1 MNDKYVVWT
10 NIKGKK
16 FPLCLTIGAAD
27 VLEKAFG
34 NVNAVVESVTAHA
47 DKQELAEMMRVILT
61 VLRPL
66 AEAGKAYLAASA
78 SFSGEK
84 SEKIADLPADDVLQ
98 AILSGTEIV
107 EIWADVAMALRG
119 GSSRDVEVATDN
131 NPKNGET
138 AM

>member
-47 DKQELAEMMRVILT
+47 DK
-61 VLRPL
+61 
-66 AEAGKAYLAASA
+66 
-78 SFSGEK
+78 
-84 SEKIADLPADDVLQ
+84 
-98 AILSGTEIV
+98 
-107 EIWADVAMALRG
+107 
-119 GSSRDVEVATDN
+119 
-131 NPKNGET
+131 
-138 AM
+138 

>member
-10 NIKGKK
+10 SIKGKK
-16 FPLCLTIGAAD
+16 FPLCLNIGAAD
-27 VLEKAFG
+27 VLENEFG
-34 NVNAVVESVTAHA
+34 SINAVTESVTAHA
-47 DKQELAEMMRVILT
+47 QKNELGEMMRVILAT
-61 VLRPL
+61 LRPL
-66 AEAGKAYLAASA
+66 AEFGKVYLTESA
-78 SFSGEK
+78 LFSGEDP
-84 SEKIADLPADDVLQ
+84 EKIEDLPADDVLQ

-119 GSSRDVEVATDN
+119 GSSRDVEIAPDN